1 MPLRIDILTLFPEA
15 MPGMLSSSILGR
27 AIEAGLLTVEV
38 HDMRDWADNKHNKVD
53 DRPFGG
59 GPGMVLMP
67 EPVAAAVEA
76 VDAMSAPKA
85 RRLSL
90 CPAGRTLDQRM
101 VEELAREE
109 RLLLVCGHY
118 EGIDQRAIDALR
130 LEEVSVGDF
139 VVSGGELPALLL
151 VDAIARL
158 QPGALGHDQ
167 SAAEDSFTLRD
178 GDGHQLLDCPH
189 FTRPREWRD
198 RAVPGVLLSGDHA
211 AIAAWRLEQSTY
223 RTRDRRPDLLSSCPG
238 LTPGHAQGLAP
249 TGS

>member
-15 MPGMLSSSILGR
+15 LPGMLSSSILGR
-27 AIEAGLLTVEV
+27 AIEAGIVSVHV
-38 HDMRDWADNKHNKVD
+38 HDLRDWAGNKHNKVD

-76 VDAMSAPKA
+76 VDALAAPRA
-85 RRLSL
+85 RRML
-90 CPAGRTLDQRM
+90 PAPTGRVLDQRF

-109 RLLLVCGHY
+109 RLLIVCGHY
-118 EGIDQRAIDALR
+118 EGIDQRAIDSLS

-139 VVSGGELPALLL
+139 VVSGGELPALMI
-151 VDAIARL
+151 VDAITRL

-167 SAAEDSFTLRD
+167 SAAEDSFSITDLA
-178 GDGHQLLDCPH
+178 GHSLLDCPH
-189 FTRPREWRD
+189 YTRPREWRD
-198 RAVPGVLLSGDHA
+198 QAVPDVLLSGDHA
-211 AIAAWRLEQSTY
+211 AIAAWRLEQSTD
-223 RTRDRRPDLLSSCPG
+223 RTRARRPDLL
-238 LTPGHAQGLAP
+238 TGLAP